1 MADQVTIKLTTADD
15 APAVLDFLRQAATE
29 SDAVLIPH
37 LDQVT
42 ADQERRNLD
51 LINRFD
57 DCVIML
63 AMLGNQPIGIVTV
76 MVLSDQPTA
85 GELGVVVAKDYWR
98 NGIGR
103 LLVEEAQYWFANYS
117 SLNSLVL
124 TVFTSNTPAIA
135 LYRRCHFVQ
144 TGTTVEDGK
153 PALQMEYRS
162 KLLGHQ

>member
-1 MADQVTIKLTTADD
+1 MADQVTIKLATAGD

-42 ADQERRNLD
+42 DDQERQNID

-63 AMLGNQPIGIVTV
+63 AMLGSQPIGIVTV
-76 MVLSDQPTA
+76 MAQGDRPTA
-85 GELGVVVAKDYWR
+85 GELGVVVAKNYWR

-103 LLVEEAQYWFANYS
+103 LLVEEAQYWFATYS
-117 SLNSLVL
+117 SLDSLVL
-124 TVFTSNTPAIA
+124 TVFASNTPAIA
-135 LYRRCHFVQ
+135 LYQRCHFVQ
-144 TGTTVEDGK
+144 TGTTVEDGRNV
-153 PALQMEYRS
+153 LQMEYRR
-162 KLLGHQ
+162 